1 MTLTTR
7 VFMNSPSLYTHRYHT
22 SMNLIKNNQ
31 VIFVCTD
38 TLITVVWFLTRMRP
52 FTSQKSLRQ
61 LILKGLSYP
70 LQTYK
75 VKLIVEKLGFF
86 KKGKWIIYI
95 YIIYLHYGNMLSK
108 YKHQNIKTLGAF
120 SHNIVFLYKS
130 YIKK

>member
-1 MTLTTR
+1 MFNFSVLTFSKDYR
-7 VFMNSPSLYTHRYHT
+7 VAALSTVHLANYFS
-22 SMNLIKNNQ
+22 IQ
-31 VIFVCTD
+31 FE
-38 TLITVVWFLTRMRP
+38 VVWT
-52 FTSQKSLRQ
+52 
-61 LILKGLSYP
+61 ILNGLSFP
-70 LQTYK
+70 LRTYI
-75 VKLIVEKLGFF
+75 VNLIVEKLGFF